1 MELIRKIMPL
11 WLKILICRVIYFFVY
26 FFPNAFKLI
35 KNKKEKKIV
44 LLEVP
49 TYSNLGDQAIAYA
62 EVCFFKDKFPDYNI
76 VEISGIY
83 YRLYKTVL
91 KFVLTKNDLIV
102 LIGGGNF
109 GDEYLP
115 IEKRRVDAIKYFKKF
130 NMVIFPQTI
139 FYSDTKIGEKSLK
152 KMKAALSKNNDIII
166 FTREKKSFEF
176 AKKNFNSKVE
186 LYPDIVLYLE
196 KNFKKNT
203 MRNSKC
209 LLCLRNDV
217 EKKTLNVDY
226 IINRIDGLFNEIVV
240 TDTIANDSHSFS
252 NRDELLKNK
261 WSEFSS
267 SSVVVTDRLHGMIF
281 SAITKTPCVALAN
294 YNHKIKSFYDTWFK
308 DYDLIGF
315 AENELEVIAQ
325 LERINTR
332 NKKYDSL
339 NFDKLFDTI
348 NDKIHTIIQDK

>member
-11 WLKILICRVIYFFVY
+11 WLKILISRVIYFFVY

-35 KNKKEKKIV
+35 KNKKGKKIV

-76 VEISGIY
+76 VEIPGIY
-83 YRLYKTVL
+83 YRIYKTVL

-130 NMVIFPQTI
+130 NMIIFPQTI
-139 FYSDTKIGEKSLK
+139 FYSDTKIGKKSLK

-203 MRNSKC
+203 IRNNKC

-217 EKKTLNVDY
+217 EKVALNYDCL
-226 IINRIDGLFNEIVV
+226 INKLDALFNEVVV
-240 TDTIANDSHSFS
+240 TDTIATGRLSFN
-252 NRDELLKNK
+252 NRYELLKNK
-261 WSEFSS
+261 WNEFSS
-267 SSVVVTDRLHGMIF
+267 SRVVVTDRLHGMIF
-281 SAITKTPCVALAN
+281 SAITKTPCVALPN
-294 YNHKIKSFYDTWFK
+294 YNHKIKSFYETWFK
-308 DYDLIGF
+308 NLELIKF
-315 AENELEVIAQ
+315 AENETEVIEQ
-325 LERINTR
+325 IKIINTK
-332 NKKYDSL
+332 NKKNESMY
-339 NFDKLFDTI
+339 FDKDFDVMS
-348 NDKIHTIIQDK
+348 DKIQSFIKA